1 MGMKL
6 CILRLISEKTAS
18 LGKASYC
25 GLTVIR
31 QVLEKNLQWHMS
43 TLGESKNF
51 SNKTVLLQNFAL
63 LARCPVFDH
72 LPAWL
77 NTADVWGCCSGVQ
90 NNI

>member
-1 MGMKL
+1 MW
-6 CILRLISEKTAS
+6 RSISEKTAS

-31 QVLEKNLQWHMS
+31 QVLKNNLQWQLS

-51 SNKTVLLQNFAL
+51 DNKIVLLQNFAL
-63 LARCPVFDH
+63 LAHCLVFDH
-72 LPAWL
+72 LAAWL
-77 NTADVWGCCSGVQ
+77 NTAYVWGCCSGVQ